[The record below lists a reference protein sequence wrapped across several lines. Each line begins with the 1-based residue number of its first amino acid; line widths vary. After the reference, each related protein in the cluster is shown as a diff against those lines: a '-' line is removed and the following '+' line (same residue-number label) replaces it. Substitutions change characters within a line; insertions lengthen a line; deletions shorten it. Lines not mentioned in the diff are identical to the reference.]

1 MTHTELNI
9 PFGEPVIRYNDLDI
23 DNKSLTKD
31 LKKIALKETGGSE
44 GTYISQDMNIFK
56 YLKNG
61 KNIENTFLVRIKD
74 SVIKLGYDTD
84 IAIGNCWLTMTKPKV
99 TSTHYHNHS
108 NYWLSACYYPMGT
121 KKDNFGIEFKRP
133 TFLPFDIPR
142 LKYGT
147 FNTLTYQM
155 KVTAG
160 DFIVFPSY
168 LEHRILANHTNVERY
183 SIAMVMNPTGMIG
196 VNDSTID
203 YGLIYKK

>member
-1 MTHTELNI
+1 MANIELNI

-23 DNKSLTKD
+23 DNKSLKKD
-31 LKKIALKETGGSE
+31 LKKIALEETGGSE
-44 GTYISQDMNIFK
+44 GTYISQDINIFK
-56 YLKNG
+56 YLKNS

-74 SVIKLGYDTD
+74 SVIKLGYNTD

-99 TSTHYHNHS
+99 NSTHYHTHS

-121 KKDNFGIEFKRP
+121 KKDDFGIEFKRP

-142 LKYGT
+142 LNFST
-147 FNTLTYQM
+147 FNSLTYQM

-183 SIAMVMNPTGMIG
+183 SIAMVMNPTGVIG
-196 VNDSTID
+196 KNDSTID
-203 YGLIYKK
+203 YGLIYKR